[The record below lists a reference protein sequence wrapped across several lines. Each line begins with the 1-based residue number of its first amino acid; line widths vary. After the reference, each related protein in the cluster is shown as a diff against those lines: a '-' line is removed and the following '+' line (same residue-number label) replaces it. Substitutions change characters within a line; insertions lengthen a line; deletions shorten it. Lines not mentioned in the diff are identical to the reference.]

1 MRISIKVK
9 IFGIVILFI
18 GSLIIAL
25 LTLAVEAYF
34 LHLAIHFLRSERV
47 NIVSYRDFD
56 RYFHRYVEKGL
67 SEDRERAED
76 ALRLVIASC
85 WYSEVLHRERS
96 FAEIR
101 KEILKIHT
109 FPQYRADMLSESEC
123 DFLLRAAFYLRN
135 FPEVKKMLIE
145 LGEYKKH
152 VEKLLSLF
160 NAYVLLRERE
170 KEDAAREV
178 KLAELKAQIE
188 NAFQSQVK
196 IAQKY
201 SSTTKNVAM
210 EVSRR
215 ISITSLVVILI
226 FGVSGTIVAFYVI
239 RSITRPLEKIKE
251 ILAIVSTGNLRV
263 KPDISSTTLE
273 VKEIEKSI
281 TKMVQNLTLVVKK
294 SVEATEEVNSF
305 SQNLSS
311 AIEELNSSIQEISA
325 KIADINKGATI
336 QAERTKSASDVIHNM
351 ANIVQQ
357 MSEDARSALPIAEKS
372 LKEVEEGE
380 RAMNEAMQ
388 RAIRLKETVITSAGV
403 IKNLGRK
410 SKEISEITTIIST
423 IADRTNLLALN
434 AAIEAARAGGAGKGF
449 AVVVEEIKKLADGS
463 AKAAINIAKLTK
475 IIQGETDQAIKVI
488 EQSTEEAV
496 EGEKMM
502 KKVELVLR
510 DEIMEVMKKLNS
522 VISEISSTAKR
533 QVTAAED
540 VVNSIQ
546 DIAIISNR
554 FVNESV
560 SATSLT
566 EEMEVSIEE
575 ITSSFQRLVDVI
587 SALDKRIKEF
597 TI

>member
-575 ITSSFQRLVDVI
+575 ITSSFQRLVDMV

>member
-47 NIVSYRDFD
+47 NIISYRDFD
-56 RYFHRYVEKGL
+56 RYFHRYLEKGL

-76 ALRLVIASC
+76 VLKLVIASC

-210 EVSRR
+210 EVSRK

-475 IIQGETDQAIKVI
+475 IIQGETDQAIKII

-575 ITSSFQRLVDVI
+575 ITSSFQRLVDMV

>member
-1 MRISIKVK
+1 MRVSIKVK

-76 ALRLVIASC
+76 ALKLVIASC

-210 EVSRR
+210 EVSRK

-510 DEIMEVMKKLNS
+510 DEIMEAMKKLNS

-575 ITSSFQRLVDVI
+575 ITSSFQRLVDMV

>member
-1 MRISIKVK
+1 MRVSIKVK

-76 ALRLVIASC
+76 ALKLVIASC

-145 LGEYKKH
+145 LGEYKRH

-210 EVSRR
+210 EVSRK

-510 DEIMEVMKKLNS
+510 DEIMEAMKKLNS

-575 ITSSFQRLVDVI
+575 ITSSFQRLVDMV

>member
-1 MRISIKVK
+1 MRVSIKVK

-25 LTLAVEAYF
+25 FTLAVEAYF
-34 LHLAIHFLRSERV
+34 LHLAIYFLRSERV
-47 NIVSYRDFD
+47 NIISYRDFD
-56 RYFHRYVEKGL
+56 RYFYRYVEKGL

-96 FAEIR
+96 FAEIK

-210 EVSRR
+210 EVSRK

-475 IIQGETDQAIKVI
+475 IIQGETDQAIKII

-575 ITSSFQRLVDVI
+575 ITSSFQRLVDMV